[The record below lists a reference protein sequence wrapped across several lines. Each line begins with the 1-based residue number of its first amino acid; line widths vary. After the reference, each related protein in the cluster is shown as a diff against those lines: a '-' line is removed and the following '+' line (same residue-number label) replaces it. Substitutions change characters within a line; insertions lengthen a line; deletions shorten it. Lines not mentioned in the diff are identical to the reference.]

1 MTVTAYIDINT
12 PTGRRIVRELETHK
26 RVVKIVYNE
35 PALDQNDTEE
45 TIAWE
50 DAEVY
55 LWKNLEK
62 KYGVDLR
69 NVLQLQQ

>member
-26 RVVKIVYNE
+26 RVVKIVYDE
-35 PALDQNDTEE
+35 PTPSQNDTEE

-50 DAEVY
+50 EAEVY
-55 LWKNLEK
+55 LWNKLEEN
-62 KYGVDLR
+62 YGVDLR
-69 NVLQLQQ
+69 TV

>member
-35 PALDQNDTEE
+35 PTPNQNDT
-45 TIAWE
+45 
-50 DAEVY
+50 
-55 LWKNLEK
+55 
-62 KYGVDLR
+62 
-69 NVLQLQQ
+69 

>member
-26 RVVKIVYNE
+26 RAVKIVYNE
-35 PALDQNDTEE
+35 PTPNQNDTEE

-50 DAEVY
+50 DAEEY
-55 LWKNLEK
+55 LWKKLEEN
-62 KYGVDLR
+62 YGVDLR
-69 NVLQLQQ
+69 TV

>member
-35 PALDQNDTEE
+35 PILNQNDTEE
-45 TIAWE
+45 TVAWE

-55 LWKNLEK
+55 LWEKLEEN
-62 KYGVDLR
+62 YGVDLR
-69 NVLQLQQ
+69 TL